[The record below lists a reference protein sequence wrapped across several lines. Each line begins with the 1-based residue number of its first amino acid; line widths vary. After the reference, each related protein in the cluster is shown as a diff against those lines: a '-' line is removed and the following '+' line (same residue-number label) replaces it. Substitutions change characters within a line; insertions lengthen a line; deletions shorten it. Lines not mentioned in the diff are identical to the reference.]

1 MKTWAWTIVVLG
13 LLPAAGFAQDEKK
26 SKTVKLATLAPKDS
40 PWHMILQ
47 DMGEQWKQAS
57 GGKVKLQI
65 YTEGMGDEPAMVKKM
80 RIGQL
85 HAAAL
90 TGVGLS
96 EIVPEIMMLQLPM
109 MLNSDEELDYVREKL
124 APRFEAMLKKEHF
137 ILLNWGDAGWCYYF
151 GQTPLLSLDDVK
163 KAKLFCWAG
172 ADGQFAGWKDIGAN
186 PVALTPAE
194 MHTALQTGRINAFA
208 TTPLAALSFQWFG
221 LAREMSDMKWA
232 PLIGATIISETL
244 WNSFPDDLKAAFMK
258 SAEKAGERFRAE
270 TRSKSAEAIEIM
282 KKNKLTVHHAP
293 AEVYPEW
300 EKQARIA
307 WPKLLGAAY
316 NEDLVKEI
324 QRYRDEFRARAREGE
339 KK

>member
-172 ADGQFAGWKDIGAN
+172 AAI
-186 PVALTPAE
+186 PA
-194 MHTALQTGRINAFA
+194 
-208 TTPLAALSFQWFG
+208 S
-221 LAREMSDMKWA
+221 
-232 PLIGATIISETL
+232 
-244 WNSFPDDLKAAFMK
+244 
-258 SAEKAGERFRAE
+258 
-270 TRSKSAEAIEIM
+270 
-282 KKNKLTVHHAP
+282 NKLTRMSDGMMILMSLRP
-293 AEVYPEW
+293 
-300 EKQARIA
+300 
-307 WPKLLGAAY
+307 
-316 NEDLVKEI
+316 
-324 QRYRDEFRARAREGE
+324 
-339 KK
+339 